1 MIDVDFLEDL
11 QQWEEELQAIV
22 EAVNAEINRLD
33 GKWERLGLPELKPI
47 KMGRMK
53 ATPATIKYFRERM
66 ALALGDNWWE
76 APRDNLQLEA
86 DEPDTLAHEFTED
99 LKDILAKYMGER

>member
-1 MIDVDFLEDL
+1 
-11 QQWEEELQAIV
+11 
-22 EAVNAEINRLD
+22 
-33 GKWERLGLPELKPI
+33 
-47 KMGRMK
+47 
-53 ATPATIKYFRERM
+53 M

-76 APRDNLQLEA
+76 GHSLKLEA